1 MENLKNNE
9 VTNALNTNWS
19 RRDLLKTIAILTGG
33 AVIGGS
39 LFMQGCKNN
48 GGAALNLSPTQLAL
62 LDEIGET
69 IIPAT
74 DTPGAK
80 AAKIGAFMNTMVSDC
95 YTAEEQKVF
104 AAGVNGFEDGCKK
117 LNNKSFAE
125 CSVEQ
130 RKAFLVTLEKEAKEF
145 DKKVNEENKK
155 EKEAAKAKGWQADLD
170 FKNKPN
176 HYYTMLKQLTL
187 FGYFTS
193 EIGMTKA
200 QNYVPVPTK
209 YDGAYAYKA
218 GDKLN
223 VYQ

>member
-130 RKAFLVTLEKEAKEF
+130 RKAFLVTLEKEAG
-145 DKKVNEENKK
+145 
-155 EKEAAKAKGWQADLD
+155 KAKGWQADLD

-200 QNYVPVPTK
+200 QNYAPSYLPGT
-209 YDGAYAYKA
+209 GT
-218 GDKLN
+218 
-223 VYQ
+223 